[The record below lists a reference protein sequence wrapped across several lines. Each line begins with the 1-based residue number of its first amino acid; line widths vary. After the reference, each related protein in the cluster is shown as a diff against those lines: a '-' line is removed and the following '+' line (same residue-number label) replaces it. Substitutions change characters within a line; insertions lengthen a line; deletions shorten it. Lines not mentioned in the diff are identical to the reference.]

1 MKDAESESGQFL
13 FHLMKEFGITP
24 KEWREMDSRDTL
36 WLISAYSD
44 KNRRENRIH
53 KQRQQAQK
61 AQANLGRARRRR

>member
-1 MKDAESESGQFL
+1 
-13 FHLMKEFGITP
+13 MKEFGITP

-53 KQRQQAQK
+53 KQRVQAQK
-61 AQANLGRARRRR
+61 AQANLAKAKRRR